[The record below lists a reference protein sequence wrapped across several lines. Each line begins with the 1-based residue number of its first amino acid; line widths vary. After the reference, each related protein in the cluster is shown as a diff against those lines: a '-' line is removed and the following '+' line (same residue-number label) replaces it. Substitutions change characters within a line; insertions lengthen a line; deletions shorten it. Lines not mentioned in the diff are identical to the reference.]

1 MSVLDA
7 LFKRK
12 MKQNERMSV
21 RRRKRITFL
30 VTGQDENGFGI
41 SEEASTEVINQKGG
55 RLVFSRDVRAGG
67 VLYLKDSGGII
78 FQVEVRSYRYDVVT
92 NLRTAGFKILRPV
105 HRWQQMVLESRDQS
119 AVTAP
124 AHAYCDNNWLR

>member
-12 MKQNERMSV
+12 MKQNERKSV
-21 RRRKRITFL
+21 RRGKRITFL

-41 SEEASTEVINQKGG
+41 SEEASTEVINKNGG

-67 VLYLKDSGGII
+67 SSI
-78 FQVEVRSYRYDVVT
+78 
-92 NLRTAGFKILRPV
+92 
-105 HRWQQMVLESRDQS
+105 
-119 AVTAP
+119 
-124 AHAYCDNNWLR
+124 